1 MSDPRYSN
9 PIDPRRSA
17 DIAAAT
23 YHEALPEVIAE
34 VEAGSDYM
42 QVRLD
47 GDLLVIATRGTDD
60 FEDNKSNAHTHPHK
74 FHGFGRAHGGF
85 AKAADLLL
93 PKLRE
98 AIRDYAGYP
107 ISLNGHSRGGT
118 ISQCV
123 SPVIAFDWDEHVSKI
138 ELLTTFGAP
147 HVGNRKMCDS
157 IEQACR
163 VIRRYENRT
172 LPIPFFRDPVP
183 HTPPS
188 PRYHS
193 PGKATYLFTIGPPL
207 RQHSMSTYQKTISKH
222 IKKATAD

>member
-1 MSDPRYSN
+1 MTTNAYNSPL
-9 PIDPRRSA
+9 DPRRA
-17 DIAAAT
+17 VDIAAAT
-23 YHEALPEVIAE
+23 YHDALPEVIAE
-34 VEAGSDYM
+34 IEAGSDYM

-60 FEDNKSNAHTHPHK
+60 TEDHKSNMHTHPHK
-74 FHGFGRAHGGF
+74 FHGHGRAHGGF
-85 AKAADLLL
+85 AKGADLLL

-123 SPVIAFDWDEHVSKI
+123 SPVIAFDWDEHVGKI

-147 HVGNRKMCDS
+147 HVGDKAMCYS
-157 IEQACR
+157 IESACR

-172 LPIPFFRDPVP
+172 VSIPFFRDLVP
-183 HTPPS
+183 HLPPS

-193 PGKATYLFTIGPPL
+193 PGKPTYLFAIGTPV
-207 RQHSMSTYQKTISKH
+207 RQHKMATYQKTIAKH
-222 IKKATAD
+222 TKKATKD